1 MSDERDGK
9 SGRDGMHEREGIEML
24 RRAIDDLA
32 GRLPA
37 RPPRRRV
44 PAVSWAVVAASL
56 IAAAIATYRFV
67 PRPAAPAP
75 ATLGIEVKLLRVRG
89 RDVGARVFD
98 AARAGTVVV
107 APAIDRENMPRPVGV
122 LVIPAG
128 AVLSGGGER

>member
-1 MSDERDGK
+1 MSNE
-9 SGRDGMHEREGIEML
+9 RDGMHEREGIEML

-107 APAIDRENMPRPVGV
+107 APAIDRVDVPRPVGA
-122 LVIPAG
+122 LVMVDA
-128 AVLSGGGER
+128 

>member
-1 MSDERDGK
+1 MSD
-9 SGRDGMHEREGIEML
+9 GRDGMHEREGFETL

-32 GRLPA
+32 DRMPA

-44 PAVSWAVVAASL
+44 PAVSWAVIAASM
-56 IAAAIATYRFV
+56 IAAAAIATYRFV

-75 ATLGIEVKLLRVRG
+75 ETLGIEVKLLRVRG

-98 AARAGTVVV
+98 AERAGTVVV
-107 APAIDRENMPRPVGV
+107 APAIDRVDVPRPVGA

-128 AVLSGGGER
+128 AVLSGGEER